1 MKKIQ
6 YLVLSMIFLLGVVS
20 CKEQKSLS
28 KDGSVEYMET
38 LAVFQAFDEDVTNA
52 TNCDDMDSTM
62 YRLVER
68 TQVFMKEYT
77 LDEAMSPSED
87 KKLLK
92 YYDGAIRVY
101 SSFTKAVG
109 SYLKITLKTLV
120 FSLLCSRADGA
131 KWAAK

>member
-6 YLVLSMIFLLGVVS
+6 YLVLSMIFLLGFVA

-28 KDGSVEYMET
+28 KEGSVEYMET

-52 TNCDDMDSTM
+52 ANCDDMDSTM

-68 TQVFMKEYT
+68 TRVFMKEYT
-77 LDEAMSPSED
+77 PDEAMSPSED

-92 YYDGAIRVY
+92 YYLSIQRR
-101 SSFTKAVG
+101 FN
-109 SYLKITLKTLV
+109 
-120 FSLLCSRADGA
+120 A
-131 KWAAK
+131 KMEQFGCTPPSQRQ